1 MTEPIL
7 EGLPNYFEPIKRLG
21 EGGMG
26 VVWSVRDKRVNK
38 VGALKVIRQKAD
50 MTSVSLT
57 RFEREIRNFAQL
69 IHPYIVQ
76 VYDVG
81 QMTTGEPYIFME
93 QVNGEPINA
102 NLLRGRPFS
111 EVMQLLDRIL
121 EGLDEAHANNLIH
134 RDLKPDNILVTVDS
148 SGNLIPKLM
157 DFGLALRADERD
169 MRITSDG
176 MVVGTP
182 IYMAPEQACDEHYQI
197 CPATD
202 FYGIGCILYELFCG
216 EPPFTGT
223 NAVMVMVAQA
233 KEKPKPFTPLPEF
246 ADAVRLSPIIHRLL
260 EKMPDRRFETAADFR
275 AALRRQF
282 LIRDEQVFGTH
293 ALKHESD
300 TFVEPPKDEEVPFFS
315 NDLAPKTYKRI
326 LPDLEHCNYNYSVLS
341 LRPPMFVGRSS
352 AKNLLNRYL
361 RDVYHSRR
369 TAVTLVTGR
378 PGVGKTRFVES
389 FSHDCFRQ
397 GIATTLVVDGSVC
410 ANLRFAVYRA
420 LFAKLCLKT
429 LTAAQVPLALC
440 RFIQTDDEHDVRVR
454 ALEAIFDAEQAQD
467 QPPTTQ
473 MDLVFCDIFAKF
485 TRTRPLVLSFDNVS
499 AEQRLELCAIARE
512 LTENPQI
519 KLPILIC
526 VINSTTNDVPTDM
539 ELALGNESSIWLRR
553 GINIDPL
560 SNHDM
565 HTLITQSLSISEEL
579 AGFIEN
585 LSSGLPQIAVNLA
598 RQWQLAGFLEPT
610 AEGYVSKQEVAALPI
625 PRIVHEAILRQI
637 NLTFA
642 DYPQRMWHPVA
653 AIAAFYGE
661 KFTPKWLASAL
672 KYIPS
677 QQQKLISHNSFIAL
691 GLSGGVL
698 KTLDESTLAFSNPLM
713 REAIAATLQP
723 YEVQDYH
730 KAIAQALRQIPQSLA
745 TDKEIAEHLVQANQ
759 HREAFQ
765 LFLSVSR
772 QCILC
777 GELEQG
783 KEYLDKASK
792 AITQHLGYVD
802 ARTPENIDIWFL
814 ETEIYLEK
822 GNYDMSAQV
831 IRWLEYAVQF
841 TPDPEKHA
849 QYFVLRSRQAQF
861 EGNEPL
867 AIELLQ
873 CAVEHICAMP
883 QPLTHEQLQIKFAAL
898 ALQFQY
904 DPSMGQTFIDT
915 ARELKD
921 MLYVGKA
928 LLAIARYCVT
938 VGELTRARRIL
949 NMAIDTSHKTND
961 MRTEAVA
968 LHILSQ
974 IQEDA
979 PEVRLKTLYDA
990 LKNYEKL
997 ADFKA
1002 LSNIHLEIAQI
1013 LSVTRPDEAF
1023 IHAHWAKL
1031 LSYSQGAAV

>member
-1 MTEPIL
+1 MTEAIL

-26 VVWSVRDKRVNK
+26 VVWSMRDKRVNK

-50 MTSVSLT
+50 MSSMSLT

-81 QMTTGEPYIFME
+81 QMKTGEPYIFME
-93 QVNGEPINA
+93 QVDGSPISA
-102 NLLRGRPFS
+102 DLLHGKPFS
-111 EVMQLLDRIL
+111 EIMLLLDRIL

-134 RDLKPDNILVTVDS
+134 RDLKPDNILVTIDS
-148 SGNLIPKLM
+148 AGRLIPKLM

-169 MRITSDG
+169 MRITCDG

-223 NAVMVMVAQA
+223 NAVTVMVAQA

-246 ADAVRLSPIIHRLL
+246 ADAVRLSSIIHRLL

-282 LIRDEQVFGTH
+282 LVRDDQLFGIH
-293 ALKHESD
+293 ALKGQSD
-300 TFVEPPKDEEVPFFS
+300 TLVDVRKDEDMPFFS
-315 NDLAPKTYKRI
+315 NELAPKTYKRI

-352 AKNLLNRYL
+352 AKNVLNRYL

-369 TAVTLVTGR
+369 TAVTLITGR

-389 FSHDCFRQ
+389 FSHDCFTQ
-397 GIATTLVVDGSVC
+397 GIATSLVVDGSVC

-429 LTAAQVPLALC
+429 LTPQQVTLALC

-454 ALEAIFDAEQAQD
+454 ALEAIFAAEQSQD
-467 QPPTTQ
+467 PPPIMQ
-473 MDLVFCDIFAKF
+473 MDIVFCDIFAKF

-499 AEQRLELCAIARE
+499 AEQRLELCAIARD
-512 LTENPQI
+512 LTQQPQI

-526 VINSTTNDVPTDM
+526 VINSTTNDMPTDM
-539 ELALGNESSIWLRR
+539 ELALGNEASIWLRR
-553 GINIDPL
+553 GVRIDPL
-560 SNHDM
+560 SNSDM
-565 HTLITQSLSISEEL
+565 HTLITHSLGISEEL

-585 LSSGLPQIAVNLA
+585 LSSGLPQISVNLA

-610 AEGYVSKQEVAALPI
+610 SQGYVSKQEVDALPI
-625 PRIVHEAILRQI
+625 PRVVHEAILRQI
-637 NLTFA
+637 NLAFA
-642 DYPQRMWHPVA
+642 EYPHRMWTPVA

-661 KFTPKWLASAL
+661 KFTPKLLSTAMQNT
-672 KYIPS
+672 PS
-677 QQQKLISHNSFIAL
+677 SSQKFITHNTFIAL

-713 REAIAATLQP
+713 REAIVATLQP

-730 KAIAQALRQIPQSLA
+730 LAISRALRLAPQSLS
-745 TDKEIAEHLVQANQ
+745 TDKEIAEHLKLANQ
-759 HREAFQ
+759 QYDAFMTY
-765 LFLSVSR
+765 LSIAR
-772 QCILC
+772 QCVLC
-777 GELEQG
+777 GELDQG
-783 KEYLDKASK
+783 IEYVEKARECL
-792 AITQHLGYVD
+792 TQHLGFVD
-802 ARTPENIDIWFL
+802 ARTPENADIWFV

-822 GNYDMSAQV
+822 GNYEMSAQLM
-831 IRWLEYAVQF
+831 RWLEYASQFMVQ
-841 TPDPEKHA
+841 PEKQA
-849 QYFVLRSRQAQF
+849 QYFVLRSRMSQLDGKDTHAM
-861 EGNEPL
+861 EALEYALN
-867 AIELLQ
+867 LLSTLP
-873 CAVEHICAMP
+873 A
-883 QPLTHEQLQIKFAAL
+883 PLTREQLAVKFSVL
-898 ALQFQY
+898 ALKYQY
-904 DPSMGQTFIDT
+904 DPSLAQDFMDT

-928 LLAIARYCVT
+928 LLAIARHCVT
-938 VGELTRARRIL
+938 VGEHSKARHVL
-949 NMAIDTSHKTND
+949 NMAIDTAHKTGD
-961 MRTEAVA
+961 IRTEGAA
-968 LHILSQ
+968 LYILSQ
-974 IQEDA
+974 IQEEA
-979 PEVRLKTLYDA
+979 PDVRLKTLYDA
-990 LKNYEKL
+990 LRNYEKL
-997 ADFKA
+997 GEFGV
-1002 LSNIHLEIAQI
+1002 LSGIHREIAEMLLPIRPEEAGIHVHWAQI
-1013 LSVTRPDEAF
+1013 LSGMA
-1023 IHAHWAKL
+1023 
-1031 LSYSQGAAV
+1031 